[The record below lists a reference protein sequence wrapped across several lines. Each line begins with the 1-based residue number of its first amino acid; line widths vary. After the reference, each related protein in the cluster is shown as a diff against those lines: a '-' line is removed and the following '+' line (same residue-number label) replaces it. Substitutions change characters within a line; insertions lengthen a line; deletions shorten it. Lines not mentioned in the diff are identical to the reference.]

1 MAKKYPIGDFSFLA
15 DKEWRIMCQDM
26 FDAVTAADMWA
37 EVAAGPGDGGFM
49 FSRAPFISKI
59 SAQMKYDGHSGS
71 SFGITMRNMQAIA
84 INGWDT
90 WAAEQQA
97 NQEKK
102 RQEELATACFAA
114 VGMDPHAKCPHGMPG
129 YACMP
134 CSH

>member
-1 MAKKYPIGDFSFLA
+1 MTKKYSIGDFSFLA

-71 SFGITMRNMQAIA
+71 SFGITLRAMQAIA
-84 INGWDT
+84 VNGWDLWVESQLPKT
-90 WAAEQQA
+90 ENTKLAE
-97 NQEKK
+97 
-102 RQEELATACFAA
+102 ACFAA
-114 VGMDPHAKCPHGMPG
+114 AGVDPYTKCPHGLPS